1 MGEDYSRLVL
11 IVEDSDSIRSAVS
24 EYLRGCGYSVL
35 EAADGIE
42 GLEKGLSSDVDVI
55 VLDVVLP
62 GLDGFKLCHMLRERG
77 LSTPIIM
84 LTERTSLEDKVAG
97 FSLGAD
103 DYLPKPFSPLELEL
117 RLRALIRRSSP
128 QPLKEEG
135 GVIKRGDI
143 EIDIDRR
150 LVKKSGKDVTLT
162 PIEFLVLKTLAS
174 SPGRVYSREDLLFLI
189 WDTGYDG
196 YKRNVDP
203 HITRIRG
210 KIEQNPKSPKYI
222 LTVWGSGYKFNE
234 SVE

>member
-1 MGEDYSRLVL
+1 MNEDYSKRVL
-11 IVEDSDSIRSAVS
+11 LVEDSESIRTAVS
-24 EYLRGCGYSVL
+24 EYLKGCGYSVL
-35 EAADGIE
+35 EAADGIQ
-42 GLEKGLSSDVDVI
+42 GMEKGLSSSVDAI
-55 VLDVVLP
+55 VLDVVMP
-62 GLDGFKLCHMLRERG
+62 GMDGFKLCHLLRERG
-77 LSTPIIM
+77 VSTPIIM

-103 DYLPKPFSPLELEL
+103 DYLPKPFSPLELEF

-128 QPLKEEG
+128 RPVKEGG

-150 LVKKSGKDVTLT
+150 LVRKCGKPVVFT

-203 HITRIRG
+203 HITRIRS
-210 KIEQNPKSPKYI
+210 KIEQNPKSPKYV
-222 LTVWGSGYKFNE
+222 LTVWGSGYKFNDSIE
-234 SVE
+234 